1 MRIYVI
7 NIEAYKGKDRAKIP
21 YFALISYYL
30 VSFAALRVYFAK
42 WRLQFSHLP
51 KVTIRKSDIFCVFSS
66 FFFRKS
72 FVGSGNVCTFA
83 VQSRNKGC
91 LIGTEESIFYVLWST
106 RGYRR
111 YISVRRKTV
120 PLVTLYALGASLT
133 CLHY

>member
-51 KVTIRKSDIFCVFSS
+51 KVTIRKSDIFCAFSS
-66 FFFRKS
+66 FFSEK
-72 FVGSGNVCTFA
+72 
-83 VQSRNKGC
+83 
-91 LIGTEESIFYVLWST
+91 VL
-106 RGYRR
+106 
-111 YISVRRKTV
+111 SVRKMFV
-120 PLVTLYALGASLT
+120 PLHRNQETKDALLDKEN
-133 CLHY
+133 L